1 MASESMVWVSRW
13 GEARQIKTTQCSLVL
28 CPCLPLPL
36 FFSAFV
42 MLNATSMGGSVAE
55 VWVTDGGNVVA
66 ETAPADTQE
75 RKAEVG
81 KKEVKLREI
90 D

>member
-1 MASESMVWVSRW
+1 MVWVSRW
-13 GEARQIKTTQCSLVL
+13 GEAKPSKTTQRSLVL
-28 CPCLPLPL
+28 CPCLPLQL

-66 ETAPADTQE
+66 ETAPADTEE
-75 RKAEVG
+75 RKAEVE
-81 KKEVKLREI
+81 KEEEEVKLREI

>member
-1 MASESMVWVSRW
+1 MVWVSRW
-13 GEARQIKTTQCSLVL
+13 GEARQIRTTQCSLVP
-28 CPCLPLPL
+28 CPCLPLL

-55 VWVTDGGNVVA
+55 VWVTDGGSAVA
-66 ETAPADTQE
+66 EAAPADTEE
-75 RKAEVG
+75 RKAEVE
-81 KKEVKLREI
+81 KKEVKLRET